1 MFKYHQLD
9 KNGVAAELTDKD
21 FKISEAQDALELIN
35 MAEDHDCRCYIVNK
49 ENLSEEFF
57 NLGSGL
63 AGDIL
68 QKFSNYRVKLAI
80 VGDFSKYKSKN
91 INDFF
96 RESNRTGHILFVNTR
111 EEALAR
117 FGSKKS

>member
-35 MAEDHDCRCYIVNK
+35 MAEDQDCICYIVNK

-117 FGSKKS
+117 FGNKQS